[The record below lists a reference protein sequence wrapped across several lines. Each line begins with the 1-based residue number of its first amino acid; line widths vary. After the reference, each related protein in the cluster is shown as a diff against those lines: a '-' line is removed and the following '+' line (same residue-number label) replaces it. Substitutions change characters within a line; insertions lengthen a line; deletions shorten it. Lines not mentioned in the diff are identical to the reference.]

1 MPSLIKNIEAKFYD
15 NNTTNVIYINNLSA
29 NIQKEDYIVIQGLI
43 AFLQDFS
50 RTEETHLLETPIEF
64 GLKNNYNLP
73 LVTLT
78 IDY

>member
-1 MPSLIKNIEAKFYD
+1 MKFNIIIFLLFLTIQSYSINYQSIFIEYEKENGTEIKLN
-15 NNTTNVIYINNLSA
+15 
-29 NIQKEDYIVIQGLI
+29 I